1 MVTLDDVKREIA
13 EAIAAEKAYGLPR
26 LCVNYGLDDGSE
38 DEAYRSKR
46 SYVLKRLAGKDREFI
61 LELSK
66 RVMEEYP
73 TSNLGKVLSKYFTE
87 FFFNI
92 SNITRDK
99 ILKKLNEIGKL
110 EGELEI
116 VEFLDR
122 VFNIKSMPSEENE
135 FDTFEYDVIRHMRCN
150 DDWDYYYLLKE
161 KMNLLYVSDKVF
173 INFLEQIVH
182 PYIRKEEDKKQY
194 INEINKNLAKD
205 GYELVSDDVVS
216 GETIYKVRKTVES
229 GVTGQVKNL
238 IFASDGPKPEII
250 FSDLLNNDIE
260 IVKNKEHCL
269 IYCNSIGRNGLR
281 WGQLVEWWEIQGK
294 SEDNTMNVEQS
305 LYKRLAISLDNE
317 IEKKIFYTYYKEF
330 KPKLQNELPVLIPQV
345 YLHYDPLT
353 IKQLRGEK
361 RLIHQRM
368 DFLMLISDRDRI
380 VIELDGKQHYSNGDI
395 SSPKKYSEMVAA
407 DRKLTLNGY
416 KIFRFGGYELKGKD
430 NAEIIKTF
438 FSELL
443 ENYRFDLR

>member
-1 MVTLDDVKREIA
+1 
-13 EAIAAEKAYGLPR
+13 
-26 LCVNYGLDDGSE
+26 
-38 DEAYRSKR
+38 
-46 SYVLKRLAGKDREFI
+46 
-61 LELSK
+61 
-66 RVMEEYP
+66 
-73 TSNLGKVLSKYFTE
+73 
-87 FFFNI
+87 
-92 SNITRDK
+92 
-99 ILKKLNEIGKL
+99 
-110 EGELEI
+110 
-116 VEFLDR
+116 
-122 VFNIKSMPSEENE
+122 MPSEENE

-205 GYELVSDDVVS
+205 GYELVSHDVVS

-443 ENYRFDLR
+443 ENYGFDLR

>member
-1 MVTLDDVKREIA
+1 M
-13 EAIAAEKAYGLPR
+13 
-26 LCVNYGLDDGSE
+26 N
-38 DEAYRSKR
+38 
-46 SYVLKRLAGKDREFI
+46 
-61 LELSK
+61 
-66 RVMEEYP
+66 
-73 TSNLGKVLSKYFTE
+73 KYFTE
-87 FFFNI
+87 DFFNI

-110 EGELEI
+110 EGKLEI

-194 INEINKNLAKD
+194 VNEINKNLAKD
-205 GYELVSDDVVS
+205 GYELVSHDVVS
-216 GETIYKVRKTVES
+216 GETIYKVRKTGKG
-229 GVTGQVKNL
+229 GVNGQVKNL

-269 IYCNSIGRNGLR
+269 IYCNPIGRAGLR
-281 WGQLVEWWEIQGK
+281 WGKLVEWWEIQGK
-294 SEDNTMNVEQS
+294 SKDNTMNVEQS
-305 LYKRLAISLDNE
+305 LYKRLEKSLTNE
-317 IEKKIFYTYYKEF
+317 IERKIFYTYYKEF

-443 ENYRFDLR
+443 ENYGFDLR

>member
-1 MVTLDDVKREIA
+1 MVTLNDVKREIS

-46 SYVLKRLAGKDREFI
+46 SYVLKRLVGKDREFI

-73 TSNLGKVLSKYFTE
+73 TSNLEKVLNKYFTE
-87 FFFNI
+87 DFFNI

-110 EGELEI
+110 EGKLEI

-122 VFNIKSMPSEENE
+122 VFNIKSMPSEEKE

-194 INEINKNLAKD
+194 VNEINKNLAKD
-205 GYELVSDDVVS
+205 GYELVSHDVVS
-216 GETIYKVRKTVES
+216 GETIYKVRKTGKG
-229 GVTGQVKNL
+229 GVNGQVKNL

-250 FSDLLNNDIE
+250 FSDLLNNDIK

-269 IYCNSIGRNGLR
+269 IYCNPIGRAGLR
-281 WGQLVEWWEIQGK
+281 WGKLVEWWEIQGK
-294 SEDNTMNVEQS
+294 SKDNTMNVEQS
-305 LYKRLAISLDNE
+305 LYKRLEKSLTNE
-317 IEKKIFYTYYKEF
+317 IERKIFYTYYKEF

-380 VIELDGKQHYSNGDI
+380 VIELDGKQHYSDGDF

-416 KIFRFGGYELKGKD
+416 KIFRFGGYELKGED
-430 NAEIIKTF
+430 NSEIIKAF
-438 FSELL
+438 FNELL
-443 ENYRFDLR
+443 ENYGFDLR

>member
-1 MVTLDDVKREIA
+1 MVTLNDVKREIA

-46 SYVLKRLAGKDREFI
+46 SYVLKRLVGKDREFI

-73 TSNLGKVLSKYFTE
+73 TSNLEKVLNKYFTE
-87 FFFNI
+87 DFFNI

-110 EGELEI
+110 EGKLEI

-194 INEINKNLAKD
+194 VNEINKNLAKD

-250 FSDLLNNDIE
+250 FSDLLNNDIK

-269 IYCNSIGRNGLR
+269 IYCNPIGRAGLR
-281 WGQLVEWWEIQGK
+281 WGKLVEWWEIQGK
-294 SEDNTMNVEQS
+294 SKDNTMNVEQS
-305 LYKRLAISLDNE
+305 LYKRLEKSLTNE
-317 IEKKIFYTYYKEF
+317 IERKIFYTYYKEF

-380 VIELDGKQHYSNGDI
+380 VIELDGKQHYSDGDF

-416 KIFRFGGYELKGKD
+416 KIFRFGGYELKGED
-430 NAEIIKTF
+430 NSEIIKAF
-438 FSELL
+438 FNELL
-443 ENYRFDLR
+443 ENYGFDLR

>member
-13 EAIAAEKAYGLPR
+13 EAIDAEKAYGLPR

-46 SYVLKRLAGKDREFI
+46 SYVLKRLVRKDREFI

-73 TSNLGKVLSKYFTE
+73 TSNLEKVLNKYFTE
-87 FFFNI
+87 DFFNI

-110 EGELEI
+110 EGKLEI

-194 INEINKNLAKD
+194 VNEINKNLAKD
-205 GYELVSDDVVS
+205 GYELVSHDVVS

-250 FSDLLNNDIE
+250 FSDLLNNDIK

-269 IYCNSIGRNGLR
+269 IYCNPIGRAGLR
-281 WGQLVEWWEIQGK
+281 WGKLVEWWEIQGK
-294 SEDNTMNVEQS
+294 SKDNTMNVEQS
-305 LYKRLAISLDNE
+305 LYKRLEKSLTNE
-317 IEKKIFYTYYKEF
+317 IERKIFYTYYKEF

-380 VIELDGKQHYSNGDI
+380 VIELDGKQHYSDGDF

-416 KIFRFGGYELKGKD
+416 KIFRFGGYELKGED
-430 NAEIIKTF
+430 NSEIIKAF
-438 FSELL
+438 FNELL
-443 ENYRFDLR
+443 ENYGFDLR